1 MDISIIGTGY
11 VGLVT
16 GVCLSELGH
25 TVHCIDNNKDKIEKL
40 NNGIIPIYEPGLDEL
55 IRKNVAA
62 NKLFFDNEYSSIE
75 YADAVFCAVGT
86 PNNKDNKTDLSFVES
101 VAIAFALNITKRSLF
116 IIKSTVPI
124 GTSKKMKKIID
135 ETLQERNEAFDIE
148 YDMVSNPEFL
158 KEGSAIDDFMHPDRI
173 VIGCESEYA
182 KIVMESIYKSFNK
195 DKLIFTSIESAELIK
210 YAANS
215 MLATRIS
222 FMNDLS
228 KICDKTGANIKDIAL
243 GIGLDNRIGSKFL
256 NAGCG
261 YGGSCFPKDVRSL
274 ISTGEELKCDLKI
287 LKAVDE
293 VNNNQK
299 HILYNKLYEA
309 ASKVDYPIKNISI
322 LGTAF
327 KPDTDDMR
335 EATSIVFINDLYND
349 DLKLGPFSK
358 IKIYD
363 PIALD
368 NCKKIIGENNKKIE
382 YYEELDKA
390 IIDADAI
397 IIVTEWNQIKN
408 IDFNIVKRLM
418 KGNIIID
425 GRNIFNK
432 KELEEKDFIYYGIG
446 I

>member
-40 NNGIIPIYEPGLDEL
+40 NNGVVPIYEPGLDEL
-55 IRKNVAA
+55 IRKNILA
-62 NKLFFDNEYSSIE
+62 NKLFFDIEYSSIE

-86 PNNKDNKTDLSFVES
+86 PNDKNNKTNLNFVKS
-101 VAIAFALNITKRSLF
+101 VAKAYALNIEKRSLF

-124 GTSKKMKKIID
+124 GTSKKIKKVID
-135 ETLQERNEAFDIE
+135 KTLEERNEDIE

-158 KEGSAIDDFMHPDRI
+158 KEGSAIEDFMNPDRI
-173 VIGCESEYA
+173 VIGCDSDYA
-182 KIVMESIYKSFNK
+182 KVVMESIYKSFNS
-195 DKLIFTSIESAELIK
+195 DKLIFTTIESAELIK
-210 YAANS
+210 YAANA

-222 FMNDLS
+222 FINDLS
-228 KICDKTGANIKDIAL
+228 KICDKTDANIKDIAL
-243 GIGLDNRIGSKFL
+243 GIGLDTRIGSKFL

-274 ISTGEELKCDLKI
+274 ISTGEELKCDLQI
-287 LKAVDE
+287 LKAVDS

-309 ASKVDYPIKNISI
+309 ASKVDYPIKTISI

-327 KPDTDDMR
+327 KPNTDDMR

-368 NCKKIIGENNKKIE
+368 NCKNIIGENNEKIE
-382 YYEELDKA
+382 YCTELDKA
-390 IIDADAI
+390 IVDSDAI
-397 IIVTEWNQIKN
+397 VIVTEWDQIKN
-408 IDFNIVKRLM
+408 IDFDIAKKLM

-425 GRNIFNK
+425 GRNIFNRK
-432 KELEEKDFIYYGIG
+432 TLEEKDFVYKGIG
-446 I
+446 V